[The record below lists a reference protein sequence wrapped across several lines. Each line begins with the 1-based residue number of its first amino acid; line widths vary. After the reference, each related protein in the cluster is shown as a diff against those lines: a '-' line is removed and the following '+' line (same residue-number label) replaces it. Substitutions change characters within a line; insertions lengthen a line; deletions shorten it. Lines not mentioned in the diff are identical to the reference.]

1 MEQIKTKPRQMDIHD
16 IFRSSEDTIAKFA
29 EMQVHLYR
37 HDVSLQNYFHALDG
51 GMFYGLP
58 SGPGGRAPINPLL
71 AWPFHGAD
79 KASQILKPRKIKTEV
94 LFCPT
99 PYFARKTEN
108 RFVARTLLGLAHTGA
123 EILCLLPTYAPFRQ
137 ELELE
142 LAAAGYSKQVTFLD
156 PGMPFNPVESR
167 MRSIAARLR
176 GRAAFEKIVRIL
188 EPHGLTPTRHD
199 VKDFE
204 KAAQYVEAWERLAP
218 FIEFD
223 AVVARCHWYEFCSPV
238 CHTGMQR
245 GKPVITFQQG
255 VVGHTL
261 DVPIIASKFVA
272 FGAPS
277 ASVLALANRRFFDA
291 AGLPEPPIDYF
302 NAGSLFDTLLPLP
315 DQFSLQ
321 TVLLIDLHTVQGNT
335 WGDEGQAQAL
345 LQLAEEL
352 LASKLPLRRV
362 VIRPHPQWSAFDLG
376 ACLKLVREHRDVC
389 ELSHPVWSLEDD
401 LRRSSVVV
409 GIWSGALTV
418 ASACGLPTIFLE
430 TEQGFRTRDLACF
443 SPEQTLLPDAAF
455 RELSRLLTDPKSYA
469 EARKVALGNASEYY
483 ENGANAAL
491 DGEFFTRLLS
501 DKPMKNAEGGRPQ

>member
-1 MEQIKTKPRQMDIHD
+1 MDIHD
-16 IFRSSEDTIAKFA
+16 LFHSPEDTIAKFA

-37 HDVSLQNYFHALDG
+37 HDVNLQNYFHALDE
-51 GMFYGLP
+51 GMFYGVRR
-58 SGPGGRAPINPLL
+58 SPGTRVPINRLL
-71 AWPFHGAD
+71 SWPFHGAY
-79 KASQILKPRKIKTEV
+79 KASQVLKPKKVKTDI

-108 RFVARTLLGLAHTGA
+108 RFVARTLLGLAQTGG
-123 EILCLLPTYAPFRQ
+123 EILCLLPAYTPFRQ
-137 ELELE
+137 ELESE
-142 LAAAGYSKQVTFLD
+142 LAAAGYSKQVRFLD
-156 PGMPFNPVESR
+156 PGMVFNPVESR
-167 MRSIAARLR
+167 MRSIAARFR
-176 GRAAFEKIVRIL
+176 GRAAFEKIAQIL

-199 VKDFE
+199 VTDFE

-218 FIEFD
+218 SIEFD
-223 AVVARCHWYEFCSPV
+223 AVVARCHWYEFCSPI
-238 CHTGMQR
+238 CHTGIQR

-277 ASVLALANRRFFDA
+277 ASILAQANRRFFDA
-291 AGLPEPPIDYF
+291 AELPEPPVDYF

-315 DQFSLQ
+315 NQFSLR
-321 TVLLIDLHTVQGNT
+321 TILLIDLHSVQGNT

-362 VIRPHPQWSAFDLG
+362 VIRPHPQYSGLDLE
-376 ACLKLVREHRDVC
+376 ACLKLAREHRDVC
-389 ELSHPVWSLEDD
+389 ELSHPIWSLEDD

-430 TEQGFRTRDLACF
+430 TEQGFRTSDLACF
-443 SPEQTLLPDAAF
+443 SPEQTLLPDAAI
-455 RELSRLLTDPKSYA
+455 RELNRLLTEPQRYA
-469 EARKVALGNASEYY
+469 EARKVALRNAGEYY
-483 ENGANAAL
+483 ANGANAAL
-491 DGEFFTRLLS
+491 DGDFFSRLLS
-501 DKPMKNAEGGRPQ
+501 EEPMKNAEQDRPK